1 MGTPLPARGL
11 WVFSHVQSREYL
23 LKGGEKGGGF
33 NALQG
38 LVIPMT
44 RTLITTYIHTLRLQP
59 RPLSPPNAAL
69 PPAGRA
75 SPGFPRHLPLRAD
88 PQPPAPSFQQLRG
101 FAPPPSPQ
109 PRSPLTAASGRS
121 AAAPHPAGPGG
132 ARRAPAGAVHLRPRP
147 RGGSVPGPPL
157 TLGSSR
163 SWLASSRSS
172 SRLRL

>member
-23 LKGGEKGGGF
+23 LKGGKKGGGF

-101 FAPPPSPQ
+101 FAPPPALSPGAPSPP
-109 PRSPLTAASGRS
+109 PRG
-121 AAAPHPAGPGG
+121 AGPGG
-132 ARRAPAGAVHLRPRP
+132 DRRAPAGAVHLRPRP